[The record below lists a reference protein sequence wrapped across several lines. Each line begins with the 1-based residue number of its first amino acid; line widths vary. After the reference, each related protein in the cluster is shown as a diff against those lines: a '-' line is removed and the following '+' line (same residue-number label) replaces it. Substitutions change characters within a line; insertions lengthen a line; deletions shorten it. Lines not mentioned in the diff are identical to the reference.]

1 MLARAQPSVSGGL
14 PPALAA
20 ALEGLLGRRFTTSAA
35 DREHHGRGE
44 SYHAGLAPD
53 AVCYAGTTEEVAAIV
68 RLCAVHRTPIV
79 PFGAGTSLEGH
90 VTAVRGG
97 VCIDLG
103 RMNAVLAIR
112 PDDLD
117 ATVQAGVT
125 RQQLNS
131 DLRDLG
137 LFFPI
142 DPGGESTIGGM
153 AATRASGTN
162 AVRYGTMRENVVSL
176 TVVTAE
182 GEIIRTTRRAR
193 KSSAGYDLTRLLV
206 GSEGTLAI
214 ITEVTVRLYGIP
226 EAISAAVCSFPAVS
240 NAVDLVVAVIQSG
253 IPVARVEL
261 LDNTT
266 VRAVNQYSKLG
277 LNEAPTLF
285 FEFHGSPAGVRE
297 QAETV
302 EALAADF
309 GALGFVAAA
318 DADSRNRLW
327 KARHDTHYAVQALRP
342 NARIWS
348 TDVCVPISAL
358 APCIAQTQ
366 ADIADASFPI
376 SMVGHVGDG
385 NFHLGLLIDPS
396 DPRELAEA
404 AAINDRLVRRA
415 LALDGTCTGEHG
427 IGSGKIKFMRLEH
440 GPAVEMMRK
449 VKQALDPLGILNPG
463 KVLPED

>member
-1 MLARAQPSVSGGL
+1 MLAEVSPIDAAVLPS
-14 PPALAA
+14 ALSAE
-20 ALEGLLGRRFTTSAA
+20 LGSLLGRRFTTALA
-35 DREHHGRGE
+35 DRTHHGHGE
-44 SYHAGLAPD
+44 SYHAGRAPD
-53 AVCYAGTTEEVAAIV
+53 AVCYAESTEEVAAIV
-68 RLCAVHRTPIV
+68 RLCAAYRMPIV

-90 VTAVRGG
+90 VTAIHGG
-97 VCIDLG
+97 VCIDLS
-103 RMNAVLAIR
+103 RMNAVLSVR
-112 PDDLD
+112 PEDLD

-131 DLRDLG
+131 HLRDLG

-162 AVRYGTMRENVVSL
+162 AVRYGTMRENVISL
-176 TVVTAE
+176 TAVTAE

-266 VRAVNQYSKLG
+266 VRAVNLYSKLA

-285 FEFHGSPAGVRE
+285 FEFHGSQAGVCE

-318 DADSRNRLW
+318 DADSRARLW

-342 NARIWS
+342 NAKLWS

-366 ADIADASFPI
+366 ADIADASFP
-376 SMVGHVGDG
+376 
-385 NFHLGLLIDPS
+385 
-396 DPRELAEA
+396 
-404 AAINDRLVRRA
+404 
-415 LALDGTCTGEHG
+415 
-427 IGSGKIKFMRLEH
+427 
-440 GPAVEMMRK
+440 
-449 VKQALDPLGILNPG
+449 
-463 KVLPED
+463 